1 MKRLIA
7 SVALGASML
16 GGIAVP
22 LTLTA
27 QSASAAPGKSGGHE
41 QAGDNRDFPAKAKA
55 EEVSA
60 ACTIYRTP
68 NGAFIC
74 V

>member
-16 GGIAVP
+16 GAGIV
-22 LTLTA
+22 TA

-55 EEVSA
+55 DEVSA

-68 NGAFIC
+68 NGAWIC

>member
-16 GGIAVP
+16 GAGIV
-22 LTLTA
+22 TA
-27 QSASAAPGKSGGHE
+27 GSASAAPGKSGGHE

-55 EEVSA
+55 DEVSA